1 MGTGPVT
8 ASTVKER
15 LSWRLKP
22 PHDQQAQGIVV
33 SGFAR
38 LPAGKALFLHCD
50 GPENDAGRGP
60 WLQTLMRVAP
70 ITASDG
76 KPGTRAAAIAFT
88 WTGLQKSGLSP
99 EALAT
104 FAAPFREGMYQ
115 EDRLRRLGDKVKDKW
130 QKPVIDGGPL
140 WSGNITAGAVPVTTR
155 TTVHAL
161 LLLYGATVAD
171 VQVWSDEVEQALAP
185 HGLKVVHQ
193 LALDLQLKDG
203 IGREHFGFADGM
215 SQPIPFGD
223 PSIPSEDTVA
233 LSDGRAAP
241 RDPWHGVP
249 LGEILLG
256 HTNAHAEKA
265 PGPVV
270 RADDFAR
277 AAKLSPQG
285 APEGFLNLGLNG
297 SYMVVRELRQYVARF
312 WQSLEDNVARIR
324 AHDPS
329 ATHVTAAW
337 LAERIVGRNIDGH
350 LLCPSGLLAAD
361 EYKQPQ
367 NAFGF
372 AEVDPH
378 GHGCPFGSHV
388 RRANPRDG
396 LARNLAS
403 APALLDAVNNHRI
416 LRRGRKYGATA
427 TDRRID
433 DGVDRGLLFI
443 CLNADIARQF
453 EFIQQTW
460 LLNKNFATLYDET
473 DPLMGPE
480 GRFTIPEQPL
490 RRIVDVQTFIQLAG
504 GEYFFLP
511 SLPALHYLSSLRA

>member
-1 MGTGPVT
+1 MGAGSVT

-15 LSWRLKP
+15 LSWRLTP
-22 PHDQQAQGIVV
+22 PHDQQTQGIVV
-33 SGFAR
+33 SGFSW
-38 LPAGKALFLHCD
+38 LPAGKALFLHGD
-50 GPENDAGRGP
+50 GPETDAGRGP
-60 WLQTLMRVAP
+60 WLQTLMKVAP
-70 ITASDG
+70 VTASDG
-76 KPGTRAAAIAFT
+76 KPEKRAAAIAFT
-88 WTGLQKSGLSP
+88 WTGLQKAGISP

-130 QKPVIDGGPL
+130 QEPVIDGGPL
-140 WSGNITAGAVPVTTR
+140 WSGNIPAGATPVTTR

-171 VQVWSDEVEQALAP
+171 IQVWGDEVEQALAP
-185 HGLKVVHQ
+185 HGIKVVHQ

-215 SQPIPFGD
+215 SQPIPFDD
-223 PSIPSEDTVA
+223 PSVTSDVTVV
-233 LSDGRAAP
+233 LSDGRPAP

-265 PGPVV
+265 PGPLV
-270 RADDFAR
+270 RDDDRGR
-277 AAKLSPQG
+277 AAQLSPQG
-285 APEGFLNLGLNG
+285 APEGFLDLGLDG

-329 ATHVTAAW
+329 ATHVTADW

-473 DPLMGPE
+473 DPLMGPK